1 MAESGVEIRMTVTLV
16 KNDPDSQWFAS
27 HPDRQSHIRSPIK
40 ILVTDKQRGT
50 RYVEEN
56 EGEFWSLGDHEK
68 DRRRILL
75 WKVPVDNSFYDPK
88 KPAILK
94 IPFLLFADENIE
106 DSDAVLLPI
115 IHELMLS
122 KAN

>member
-1 MAESGVEIRMTVTLV
+1 MVVTLV
-16 KNDPDSQWFAS
+16 KNDPDSQWFGQ
-27 HPDRQSHIRSPIK
+27 HPDRQSHIRNPIK

-56 EGEFWSLGDHEK
+56 EGEFFSLGDHDK

-75 WKVPVDNSFYDPK
+75 WKVPPDNVFYDPK

-94 IPFLLFADENIE
+94 IPFLLFSDETVE
-106 DSDAVLLPI
+106 DRDDILLPI
-115 IHELMLS
+115 LDEIMRN
-122 KAN
+122 ARGN

>member
-1 MAESGVEIRMTVTLV
+1 MTVTLV
-16 KNDPDSQWFAS
+16 KNDPDSQWFGQ
-27 HPDRQSHIRSPIK
+27 HPDRQSHIRNPIK

-56 EGEFWSLGDHEK
+56 EGEFWSLGDHNK

-75 WKVPVDNSFYDPK
+75 WKVPPTNPFYDPK

-94 IPFLLFADENIE
+94 VPFLLFSDETCE
-106 DSDAVLLPI
+106 DRDDILLPI
-115 IHELMLS
+115 LHEIMLN
-122 KAN
+122 ARGN